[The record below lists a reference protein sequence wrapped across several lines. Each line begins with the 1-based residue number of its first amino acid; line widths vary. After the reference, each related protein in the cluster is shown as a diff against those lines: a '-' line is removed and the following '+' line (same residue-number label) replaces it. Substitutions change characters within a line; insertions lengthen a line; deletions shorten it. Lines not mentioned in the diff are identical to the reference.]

1 MRMDFSK
8 TGSEAHNEQDA
19 FLKDLRQSV
28 SVDMLSGLL
37 NRNTA
42 EYFIKKQLEEMKQ
55 EEICALFIID
65 LDDFKQVNDRLGH
78 PAGDAV
84 IRRVG
89 EILSRLFHAGDIV
102 GRLG

>member
-1 MRMDFSK
+1 MDK
-8 TGSEAHNEQDA
+8 TNPTPPVNHHLQHQFEE
-19 FLKDLRQSV
+19 LRQRALH
-28 SVDMLSGLL
+28 DALTGLL
-37 NRNTA
+37 NRATL
-42 EYFIKKQLEEMKQ
+42 EQCIKQRLEEMGP
-55 EEICALFIID
+55 EDTCALFIVD